1 MAKDTNMQD
10 KAKVVSYLLADRL
23 LEQYL
28 LPILDKYKA
37 TVFDILLEEESEESL
52 NLLADI
58 LVGQE
63 PISTD
68 NSTR

>member
-1 MAKDTNMQD
+1 MQD